1 MRREN
6 NPNKVK
12 SVSRV
17 SFAAGVG
24 DMVMRNTRM
33 DWELPGFK
41 RNANKSDSIN
51 GPSGELLHLVCLQ
64 MYSS

>member
-12 SVSRV
+12 SGSRV
-17 SFAAGVG
+17 SFADDVG
-24 DMVMRNTRM
+24 KMGMRM

-41 RNANKSDSIN
+41 RNANKSESIT
-51 GPSGELLHLVCLQ
+51 GPSGEFLHLVCLQ
-64 MYSS
+64 IYSS